1 MASYRVEVTDPA
13 RKEIRLLPGNMR
25 QRVIRLLRSLQQEPR
40 PDNSRALDAAK
51 DSIHLE
57 ADTELRRVR
66 LAAWRVVYLIEDQR
80 ALVTVLAIRQR
91 PPYQYGDLEQL
102 ISNR

>member
-25 QRVIRLLRSLQQEPR
+25 QRVIRLLRALQQEPR

-51 DSIHLE
+51 DDVHLE
-57 ADTELRRVR
+57 TGAELRRVR
-66 LAAWRVVYLIEDQR
+66 LASWRVVYLVEDER
-80 ALVTVLAIRQR
+80 ALVTVLAIRRR
-91 PPYQYGDLEQL
+91 PPYQYGDLGQL
-102 ISNR
+102 VENI